1 MIVVAAA
8 MFAAVTASAQ
18 MGVKCQ
24 INDNEGEGVPYATV
38 IVYRAADTT
47 RVVSSGVS
55 DAFGVLNHQVNAA
68 GSYKMKTSFVG
79 MKPLWSDFS
88 VSAEHPVADLG
99 TLVLSPQGNVLK
111 TIEVKAQRQLIK
123 AQIDRLSYDVQ
134 ADAESKTS
142 NLLDMLKKVPM
153 VAVDGQDEIRVQGS
167 TSYKIYMNGHPAP
180 AFGNNAKDIM
190 KAVPASMIKRIEV
203 ITDPGAKYDAEGT
216 SAILNIVTAD
226 NSQVNG
232 VTGTIGVGIDNFG
245 SPNANANLT
254 TQIGK
259 VVTNI
264 NYGYSRQT
272 RHRAHTITEA
282 ETNYGDSGMT
292 LYETNESRASVDV
305 HYGDIS
311 ASWEPDTA
319 NLLSASA
326 GGYYYRYVGDGESF
340 TRMNDATGQTLYSF
354 NGIGHTPG
362 TSYYSL
368 HGRADYQHKT
378 RRPDE
383 MLTLSYMISA
393 NRSKNSIEAFYSD
406 MLNAPMPYSG
416 YQTNSTA
423 RFTEHTLQFD
433 WTRPFARYHKLETGA
448 KYINRLNKSDNTN
461 TYDGCPELDMTT
473 LFDHTTQV
481 AAAYVNYTYSRDKWT
496 GRAGLRY
503 EFSHLSGKYPDGSA
517 ENFHRNLNDWV
528 PDLSV
533 EYKPSWANSYKLSFS
548 TSIERPGITY
558 LNPAIQSTPTTLS
571 FGNPMLASAHIYKL
585 AFTYLH
591 LGAKL
596 TYSIAPDL
604 SFSNNQIIGVQYLED
619 GKMTSTFENTL
630 KSRRIGV
637 NGFAQWQIGATTS
650 WMLNA
655 NVGHNRNRSDVL
667 ELTNEHWSS
676 FMYTQL
682 TQKLPWKLT
691 MTAGV
696 GENSG
701 MIDGLYGHRNGMWF
715 YTMSLQR
722 SFLKEDR
729 LTVSLRAS
737 NFFNHKFNSM
747 TTYITRGDY
756 TGTSSMKFIM
766 RGAMLN
772 VSYRFGSLKAK
783 VKKTNAT
790 INNDDVVGG
799 SKAGNDQT
807 QQSGMGGTSM

>member
-1 MIVVAAA
+1 
-8 MFAAVTASAQ
+8 
-18 MGVKCQ
+18 
-24 INDNEGEGVPYATV
+24 
-38 IVYRAADTT
+38 
-47 RVVSSGVS
+47 
-55 DAFGVLNHQVNAA
+55 
-68 GSYKMKTSFVG
+68 
-79 MKPLWSDFS
+79 
-88 VSAEHPVADLG
+88 
-99 TLVLSPQGNVLK
+99 
-111 TIEVKAQRQLIK
+111 
-123 AQIDRLSYDVQ
+123 
-134 ADAESKTS
+134 
-142 NLLDMLKKVPM
+142 
-153 VAVDGQDEIRVQGS
+153 
-167 TSYKIYMNGHPAP
+167 
-180 AFGNNAKDIM
+180 
-190 KAVPASMIKRIEV
+190 
-203 ITDPGAKYDAEGT
+203 
-216 SAILNIVTAD
+216 
-226 NSQVNG
+226 
-232 VTGTIGVGIDNFG
+232 
-245 SPNANANLT
+245 
-254 TQIGK
+254 
-259 VVTNI
+259 
-264 NYGYSRQT
+264 
-272 RHRAHTITEA
+272 
-282 ETNYGDSGMT
+282 
-292 LYETNESRASVDV
+292 
-305 HYGDIS
+305 
-311 ASWEPDTA
+311 
-319 NLLSASA
+319 
-326 GGYYYRYVGDGESF
+326 
-340 TRMNDATGQTLYSF
+340 
-354 NGIGHTPG
+354 
-362 TSYYSL
+362 
-368 HGRADYQHKT
+368 
-378 RRPDE
+378 
-383 MLTLSYMISA
+383 
-393 NRSKNSIEAFYSD
+393 
-406 MLNAPMPYSG
+406 
-416 YQTNSTA
+416 
-423 RFTEHTLQFD
+423 
-433 WTRPFARYHKLETGA
+433 YHILETVA

-461 TYDGCPELDMTT
+461 NYDGCPELDMTT

-604 SFSNNQIIGVQYLED
+604 SFSNNQIIGVQYLLD

-655 NVGHNRNRSDVL
+655 NVGHNHNRSDVL